1 MFVQIV
7 APSPAAAATAEPAD
21 CLRSFV
27 FDANLAAQE
36 ASGDPAASSSP
47 RRVLQR
53 LQGST
58 ESRTLLFGLTDSALG
73 EAGELGLPVI
83 SAAEPSPEIDFDGFI
98 HISLPLL
105 EETDNADV
113 ECVLAADLLPLP
125 GEELE
130 PEALEVT
137 RALAREA
144 LRLARE
150 LGRRTVQ
157 VGMLYP
163 PDADFHY
170 DPMSQAYTELGFT
183 RKHSEHQMY
192 VDITDTPPILGAHVW
207 PDYDIPEEFLDDVLR
222 LLTLASTDAVFG
234 DLSVEPIVWTR
245 QRLQE
250 AHARLR
256 SRHAHTLLVA
266 IIEDGRAVSLTE
278 LSRHSD
284 ADPEVCEWTLT
295 VTDRAHRQRGL
306 ATRAKQHAQH
316 AVSHHWPDVRRAYCS
331 VADADPAMNA
341 LYARLG
347 AHAISASSAYE
358 LTVYDG

>member
-1 MFVQIV
+1 MFVHIV
-7 APSPAAAATAEPAD
+7 APPGSAHAEPAD

-36 ASGDPAASSSP
+36 ASGDPAASGSP

-58 ESRTLLFGLTDSALG
+58 ESRTYLFGLTDSVLG
-73 EAGELGLPVI
+73 PAGELGLPVI

-105 EETDNADV
+105 EETDNADI

-137 RALAREA
+137 RILAREA
-144 LRLARE
+144 LRLTRQ
-150 LGRRTVQ
+150 LGRKNAQ

-163 PDADFHY
+163 PDADYSY
-170 DPMSQAYTELGFT
+170 DPMSQAYLELGF
-183 RKHSEHQMY
+183 RQKHAERQMY
-192 VDITDTPPILGAHVW
+192 IDIAATSPVLGAHVW
-207 PDYDIPEEFLDDVLR
+207 PDYDIPDALLDDVLR
-222 LLTLASTDAVFG
+222 LLTLASTDAVYG

-245 QRLQE
+245 QRLKE

-256 SRHAHTLLVA
+256 SRGAHTLLVG
-266 IIEDGRAVSLTE
+266 ILDQGRVVALTE
-278 LSRHSD
+278 LSRHGD

-295 VTDRAHRQRGL
+295 VTDRECRRRGL
-306 ATRAKQHAQH
+306 ATRAKQHAQY
-316 AVSHHWPDVRRAYCS
+316 AVAHHWPTVRRAYCS
-331 VADADPAMNA
+331 VAQADPAMNA

-347 AHAISASSAYE
+347 AHVISASSAYE
-358 LTVYDG
+358 LTV

>member
-7 APSPAAAATAEPAD
+7 APPGSASAEPAD

-36 ASGDPAASSSP
+36 ASGDPAASGSP

-58 ESRTLLFGLTDSALG
+58 ESRTYLLGLTDSALG
-73 EAGELGLPVI
+73 PAGELGLPVI

-105 EETDNADV
+105 EETENADI

-125 GEELE
+125 GEDLE
-130 PEALEVT
+130 PEALDVT

-144 LRLARE
+144 LRITRQ
-150 LGRRTVQ
+150 LGRTTAQ

-163 PDADFHY
+163 PDADHTY
-170 DPMSQAYTELGFT
+170 DPMSQAYLELGFR
-183 RKHSEHQMY
+183 RKHAERQMF
-192 VDITDTPPILGAHVW
+192 VEIAPTPPVVGAQVW
-207 PDYDIPEEFLDDVLR
+207 PDYDIPEELLDDVLR
-222 LLTLASTDAVFG
+222 LLTLASTDAVYG

-245 QRLQE
+245 QRLNE

-256 SRHAHTLLVA
+256 SRKAHTLLVG
-266 IIEDGRAVSLTE
+266 IVEKGRVVALTE
-278 LSRHSD
+278 LSRHGD

-295 VTDRAHRQRGL
+295 VTDREQRRRGL
-306 ATRAKQHAQH
+306 ATRAKQHAQY
-316 AVSHHWPDVRRAYCS
+316 AVAHHWPDVRRAYCS
-331 VADADPAMNA
+331 VAQADPAMNA
-341 LYARLG
+341 LYKRLG
-347 AHAISASSAYE
+347 AHVISASSAYE
-358 LTVYDG
+358 LTVENG

>member
-7 APSPAAAATAEPAD
+7 APPGSASAEPAD

-36 ASGDPAASSSP
+36 ASGDPAASGSP

-58 ESRTLLFGLTDSALG
+58 ESLTYLFGLTGSALG
-73 EAGELGLPVI
+73 RAGELGLPVI

-105 EETDNADV
+105 EETENADI

-137 RALAREA
+137 RSLAREA
-144 LRLARE
+144 LRLTRQ
-150 LGRRTVQ
+150 LGRTTAQ

-163 PDADFHY
+163 PDADHTY
-170 DPMSQAYTELGFT
+170 DPMSQAYLELGFR
-183 RKHSEHQMY
+183 RKHAERQMF
-192 VDITDTPPILGAHVW
+192 VEIAPTPPVVGAQVW
-207 PDYDIPEEFLDDVLR
+207 PDYDIPEELLDDVLH
-222 LLTLASTDAVFG
+222 LLTLASTDAVYG

-245 QRLQE
+245 QRLNE

-256 SRHAHTLLVA
+256 SRKAHTLLVG
-266 IIEDGRAVSLTE
+266 IVEQGRVVALTE
-278 LSRHSD
+278 LSRHGD

-295 VTDRAHRQRGL
+295 VTDREQRRRGL
-306 ATRAKQHAQH
+306 ATRAKQHAQY
-316 AVSHHWPDVRRAYCS
+316 AVAHHWPDVRRAYCS
-331 VADADPAMNA
+331 VAQADPAMNA

-347 AHAISASSAYE
+347 AHVISASSAYE
-358 LTVYDG
+358 LTVENG

>member
-7 APSPAAAATAEPAD
+7 APPGSAHAEPAD

-36 ASGDPAASSSP
+36 ASGDPAASGSP

-53 LQGST
+53 LQGSA
-58 ESRTLLFGLTDSALG
+58 ESVTYLFGLTTAAIG
-73 EAGELGLPVI
+73 TAGELGLPVI

-98 HISLPLL
+98 HISLSLL
-105 EETDNADV
+105 EETDNADI

-130 PEALEVT
+130 PEALGVT

-144 LRLARE
+144 LRLTRQ
-150 LGRRTVQ
+150 LGRKNAQ

-163 PDADFHY
+163 PDADHTY
-170 DPMSQAYTELGFT
+170 DPMSQAYLELGFHH
-183 RKHSEHQMY
+183 KHAERQMY
-192 VDITDTPPILGAHVW
+192 VDIQPTAPVLGAQVW
-207 PDYDIPEEFLDDVLR
+207 PDYDIPEELLDDVLR
-222 LLTLASTDAVFG
+222 LLTVASADAVYG

-245 QRLQE
+245 QRLKA

-256 SRHAHTLLVA
+256 SRKAHTLLIGILERGRVVA
-266 IIEDGRAVSLTE
+266 LTE
-278 LSRHSD
+278 LSRHGD

-295 VTDRAHRQRGL
+295 VTDRDYRRRGL
-306 ATRAKQHAQH
+306 ATRAKQHAQY
-316 AVSHHWPDVRRAYCS
+316 AVAHHWPTVRRAYCS
-331 VADADPAMNA
+331 VAQAAPAMNA

-347 AHAISASSAYE
+347 AHVISASSAYE
-358 LTVYDG
+358 LTV

>member
-7 APSPAAAATAEPAD
+7 APPGSASAEPAD

-36 ASGDPAASSSP
+36 ASGDPAASGSP

-58 ESRTLLFGLTDSALG
+58 ESRTYLFGLTDSALG
-73 EAGELGLPVI
+73 PAGELGLPVI

-105 EETDNADV
+105 EETENADI

-130 PEALEVT
+130 PEALDVT

-144 LRLARE
+144 LRLTRQ
-150 LGRRTVQ
+150 LGRTTAQ

-163 PDADFHY
+163 PDADHTY
-170 DPMSQAYTELGFT
+170 DPMSQAYLELGFR
-183 RKHSEHQMY
+183 RKHAERQMF
-192 VDITDTPPILGAHVW
+192 VEIAPTPPVVGAQVW
-207 PDYDIPEEFLDDVLR
+207 PDYDIPEELLDDVLR
-222 LLTLASTDAVFG
+222 LLTLASTDAVYG

-245 QRLQE
+245 QRLNE

-256 SRHAHTLLVA
+256 SRKAHTLLVG
-266 IIEDGRAVSLTE
+266 IVEQGRVVALTE
-278 LSRHSD
+278 LSRHGD

-295 VTDRAHRQRGL
+295 VTDREQRRRGL
-306 ATRAKQHAQH
+306 ATRAKQHAQY
-316 AVSHHWPDVRRAYCS
+316 AVAHHWPDVRRAYCS
-331 VADADPAMNA
+331 VAQADPAMNA
-341 LYARLG
+341 LYKRLG
-347 AHAISASSAYE
+347 AHVISASSAYE
-358 LTVYDG
+358 LTVENG

>member
-7 APSPAAAATAEPAD
+7 APPGSASAEPAD

-36 ASGDPAASSSP
+36 ASGDPAASGSP

-58 ESRTLLFGLTDSALG
+58 ESRTYLFGLTDSALG
-73 EAGELGLPVI
+73 PAGELGLPVI

-105 EETDNADV
+105 EETENADI

-125 GEELE
+125 GEDLE
-130 PEALEVT
+130 PEALDVT

-144 LRLARE
+144 LRITRQ
-150 LGRRTVQ
+150 LGRTTAQ

-163 PDADFHY
+163 PDADHTY
-170 DPMSQAYTELGFT
+170 DPMSQAYLELGFR
-183 RKHSEHQMY
+183 RKHAERQMF
-192 VDITDTPPILGAHVW
+192 VEIAPTPPVVGAQVW
-207 PDYDIPEEFLDDVLR
+207 PDYDIPEELLDDVLR
-222 LLTLASTDAVFG
+222 LLTLASTDAVYG

-245 QRLQE
+245 QRLNE

-256 SRHAHTLLVA
+256 SRKAHTLLVG
-266 IIEDGRAVSLTE
+266 IVEKGRVVALTE
-278 LSRHSD
+278 LSRHGD

-295 VTDRAHRQRGL
+295 VTDREQRSRGL
-306 ATRAKQHAQH
+306 ATRAKQHAQY
-316 AVSHHWPDVRRAYCS
+316 AVAHHWPDVRRAYCS
-331 VADADPAMNA
+331 VAQADPAMNA
-341 LYARLG
+341 LYKRLG
-347 AHAISASSAYE
+347 AHVISASSAYE
-358 LTVYDG
+358 LTVENG